1 MNKRAVSMEHT
12 TSKENGE
19 RVQVSSSATGGNEG
33 ALDDLI
39 GNKVGSRSRTI
50 TQQGSTGSTEDRGH
64 TALLVQGTGNID
76 GSVVKLVGTR
86 ALGLIGCW
94 RVEWFVLLSE
104 QFPIFSAGRKKAK
117 DVAR

>member
-1 MNKRAVSMEHT
+1 MELT

-19 RVQVSSSATGGNEG
+19 RVQVSGSATGGDEG
-33 ALDDLI
+33 TLDDFV

-50 TQQGSTGSTEDRGH
+50 TQQGGTSSTEDGSH

-94 RVEWFVLLSE
+94 RVEWFVLFSE
-104 QFPIFSAGRKKAK
+104 QFPFFFFFFSRKKVVVK
-117 DVAR
+117 EKK